1 MQTLPS
7 YKPRK
12 PIQLKHTIPARLLHF
27 TSPRDPSSCTIDGKY
42 PAGATVNLAAGDD
55 NDEEMI
61 HLAVDDG
68 RANNIPDLSSCCYRI
83 ALGGPPALSN
93 VETTHV
99 RESIICCRPDG
110 VRFAKLSENN
120 NRLRICRRIQACQSQ
135 GNHRDTR

>member
-12 PIQLKHTIPARLLHF
+12 PIQLKHTIPARLLHRADRPP
-27 TSPRDPSSCTIDGKY
+27 TAGSRRHARREGCQSPRDPSSCTIDGKY

-110 VRFAKLSENN
+110 VRFAKVMYYFPSL
-120 NRLRICRRIQACQSQ
+120 
-135 GNHRDTR
+135 